1 MTRWERHRSRAL
13 SRSKHQVSTP
23 QATSQTRLSINF
35 GCVDRKALLLG
46 TALVSTLLLGVVTP
60 TPAHAVVCT

>member
-1 MTRWERHRSRAL
+1 MTRRDRRRSRAL
-13 SRSKHQVSTP
+13 LCGKHGNSTP
-23 QATSQTRLSINF
+23 QATAQTRLSINF